1 MHMNPIALPQA
12 TPLPAIPGWARR
24 QRELIDLMQASVEP
38 FLQRY
43 VEDDR
48 LIWGDT
54 YPPTRDGAD
63 DFYEAAQNWPL
74 LHLLAGNAELRERSQ
89 GLWDGITR
97 QLTELG
103 PIYKE
108 YERGYD
114 QFHQSES
121 YIYFY
126 FLCLAQPAHARNRNR
141 ACRFAGLYL
150 NEDPEAPNYDSHRR
164 LIRAPHNGS
173 GGPRWGLNDADPPV
187 YAYSPGMARYGLPY
201 SDLPGIH
208 SFEDLRDPE
217 KAERMGQAMQSRM
230 GRGDVAANL
239 GVTSLMANA
248 FLLTGGEKYRSWILD
263 YLAVWQERAQ
273 MQGGLIPDNVGLSGQ
288 VGEYL
293 GGRWYGGLYGWTW
306 PHGYYNIGQAV
317 TVAGQNATLLSGDT
331 AWLELA
337 RTQYDRM
344 MDLGQRRKPDP
355 MHMSLHR
362 PWTHEL
368 PGRASDSLFLIPYR
382 IDDNGWFDWQP
393 MGSMHP
399 FAIWNVSGA
408 EEDMA
413 RIRRL
418 QDAEREED
426 WSEVSSYRGK
436 EDSGHERPWLAFLDG
451 LNPDYPERILDVA
464 LAQVRQRLRM
474 IEADSEDLWSVG
486 IHHWQ
491 EHNPVTTEALVQ
503 LTLGAPQPLYNGGL
517 LHAPVRHHDPD
528 TGQPGLPPEVAVLV
542 TGRSATSVSLMAVNA
557 GRDRTRRLTVQA
569 GAYGEHAFTR
579 ALVHAAEGQSESG
592 SVPGSWPAR
601 EVTLTLP
608 PEHGL
613 HCTLG
618 LQRFRHTPRCAADL
632 SVV

>member
-1 MHMNPIALPQA
+1 MNQMELRHA
-12 TPLPAIPGWARR
+12 TALPAIPGWARR
-24 QRELIDLMQASVEP
+24 QRDLIGLMQASVEA

-43 VEDDR
+43 VADDR
-48 LIWGDT
+48 LIWGHT
-54 YPPTRDGAD
+54 YPKTRDGAD

-74 LHLLAGNAELRERSQ
+74 LYLLAGNAQLWEQSQ
-89 GLWDGITR
+89 RLWDGITR

-103 PIYKE
+103 LLYKE

-126 FLCLAQPAHARNRNR
+126 FLCLARPLHARNRNR
-141 ACRFAGLYL
+141 ARRFAGLYL
-150 NEDPEAPNYDSHRR
+150 NEDPETLNYDPELR

-173 GGPRWGLNDADPPV
+173 GGPRWGLNDDHPPV

-201 SDLPGIH
+201 PDLPGIH
-208 SFEDLRDPE
+208 SFEDLRHPE
-217 KAERMGQAMQSRM
+217 KAERMGRAMQSRM

-239 GVTSLMANA
+239 GVTSLVANA
-248 FLLTGGEKYRSWILD
+248 FLLTGDDKYRRWVLD
-263 YLAVWQERAQ
+263 YLAAWQQRAQ
-273 MQGGLIPDNVGLSGQ
+273 AGGGLIPDNVGLSGQ

-293 GGRWYGGLYGWTW
+293 NGRWYGGLYGWTW

-317 TVAGQNATLLSGDT
+317 AVAGQNATLLSGDP

-344 MDLGQRRKPDP
+344 MDLGQRRKPEP
-355 MHMSLHR
+355 AHMSLHR
-362 PWTHEL
+362 HDVL
-368 PGRASDSLFLIPYR
+368 QDHIADGQADSMFLIPYR

-393 MGSMHP
+393 MGAMHP
-399 FAIWNVSGA
+399 FALWNVSGI
-408 EEDMA
+408 EEDEA

-418 QDAEREED
+418 HNAEQKD
-426 WSEVSSYRGK
+426 WSGVTSYRLK

-464 LAQVRQRLRM
+464 LEQVRKRLRM
-474 IEADSEDLWSVG
+474 IEEDDADLRSVR

-517 LHAPVRHHDPD
+517 LQAPVRHHDPD
-528 TGQPGLPPEVAVLV
+528 TGQPGLPPEVAVLI
-542 TGRSATSVSLMAVNA
+542 TGRSAESISLTAVNV
-557 GRDRTRRLTVQA
+557 GRDQTRRLKVQA
-569 GAYGEHAFTR
+569 GAYGEHSFTG
-579 ALVHAAEGQSESG
+579 AVVHGAERQ
-592 SVPGSWPAR
+592 PGSERPVTGTWPAR
-601 EVTLTLP
+601 DVTLTLP

-613 HCTLG
+613 RCTLG
-618 LQRFRHTPRCAADL
+618 MQRFRHTPRC
-632 SVV
+632 

>member
-1 MHMNPIALPQA
+1 MNQTALHQA
-12 TPLPAIPGWARR
+12 TPLPAIPGWAHR
-24 QRELIDLMQASVEP
+24 QRELIGLMQAATEP

-54 YPPTRDGAD
+54 YPQTRDGAD
-63 DFYEAAQNWPL
+63 DFYEASQNWPL
-74 LHLLAGNAELRERSQ
+74 LYLLAGNAKLLEQSQ
-89 GLWDGITR
+89 RLWDGITR

-126 FLCLAQPAHARNRNR
+126 FLCLAHPAHARNRDR

-150 NEDPEAPNYDSHRR
+150 NEDSEARNYDPHQR

-173 GGPRWGLNDADPPV
+173 GGPRWGFSDAQPPV
-187 YAYSPGMARYGLPY
+187 YAYSPGMAQYGLPY
-201 SDLPGIH
+201 PDLPGIR
-208 SFEDLRDPE
+208 SFDDLRDPE
-217 KAERMGQAMQSRM
+217 KAERMGRAMQSRM
-230 GRGDVAANL
+230 GRGDVVANL
-239 GVTSLMANA
+239 GVTSLITNA
-248 FLLTGGEKYRSWILD
+248 FLLTGHDKYRSWVLD
-263 YLAVWQERAQ
+263 YLAAWQQRAQ
-273 MQGGLIPDNVGLSGQ
+273 AQGGLIPDNVGLSGQ

-317 TVAGQNATLLSGDT
+317 AVAGQNATLVSGDT
-331 AWLELA
+331 AWLDLA

-344 MDLGQRRKPDP
+344 MDLGQRRQPDHA
-355 MHMSLHR
+355 HMSLRRYWGEVLQGH
-362 PWTHEL
+362 TANGE
-368 PGRASDSLFLIPYR
+368 SDSLFLIPYR

-393 MGSMHP
+393 MIPMHP
-399 FAIWNVSGA
+399 FALWNVSGA
-408 EEDMA
+408 AEDEA

-418 QDAEREED
+418 QNAEQDD
-426 WSEVSSYRGK
+426 WSGVSPYRLK
-436 EDSGHERPWLAFLDG
+436 EDAGHEKPWWAFLDG
-451 LNPDYPERILDVA
+451 RNPDYPERILDVA
-464 LAQVRQRLRM
+464 LAQVRKRLRM
-474 IEADSEDLWSVG
+474 IEADQEDLRSVR

-517 LHAPVRHHDPD
+517 LQAPVRHHDPD

-542 TGRSATSVSLMAVNA
+542 TGRSAESVSLTAVNV
-557 GRDRTRRLTVQA
+557 GSNQTRRLKVQA
-569 GAYGEHAFTR
+569 GSYGEHAFTR
-579 ALVHAAEGQSESG
+579 AVVHGTAGQPESDMPVAG
-592 SVPGSWPAR
+592 PWPAR
-601 EVTLTLP
+601 DVTLTLP
-608 PEHGL
+608 PRHGL
-613 HCTLG
+613 RLSLG
-618 LQRFRHTPRCAADL
+618 LQRFRHTPRC
-632 SVV
+632 